1 MTGPSRVQHLGLL
14 IVLAVLTAL
23 AFVRALGAL

>member
-1 MTGPSRVQHLGLL
+1 MTGPSRAQHLGLL
-14 IVLAVLTAL
+14 VVLAALTAL